1 MTSSER
7 DRKDLESVVGAL
19 LSRPGP
25 RTATTTPEAA
35 PAPLCDPTD
44 IPDSPGARAQSGP
57 ARLEV
62 VTAVACGEPAAAP
75 LFLLAV
81 AALPTPA
88 PRTAALSPAG
98 DEAEWLGALR
108 DESGRFG
115 EMEQSGGRV
124 VVLLPPRDGPEVR
137 ALAFAAGS
145 HLLWLG
151 PGEKTLGQARAF
163 LEALHFSCDWG
174 RVGWLAAP
182 EIASGLA
189 EDIFRE
195 WAGPVGA
202 RSAAA
207 LGIWTP
213 GRPLPSS
220 VCGFLGA
227 PARTALRPLSWA
239 FEVLRRASPRCGA
252 PGSAAT

>member
-19 LSRPGP
+19 LSRPGQ
-25 RTATTTPEAA
+25 RAAANREAA
-35 PAPLCDPTD
+35 PAPLCDPAD
-44 IPDSPGARAQSGP
+44 SPDSPWATADSSP
-57 ARLEV
+57 VRLEV

-98 DEAEWLGALR
+98 GEAEWLGALR
-108 DESGRFG
+108 DESGRFA

-151 PGEKTLGQARAF
+151 PGHDSLGQARAF
-163 LEALHFSCDWG
+163 LEALHLSCDG
-174 RVGWLAAP
+174 GHVGWLAAP
-182 EIASGLA
+182 DIALGPA
-189 EDIFRE
+189 ADIFRE
-195 WAGPVGA
+195 WAATVGA

-207 LGIWTP
+207 LGIWSP

-227 PARTALRPLSWA
+227 SARAPLRPLSWA
-239 FEVLRRASPRCGA
+239 FEVLRRASPRGGP
-252 PGSAAT
+252 PGNETT